1 MYKQFIELSLYVYGE
16 KGMKRYDFLDN
27 EICQFKMDKITSCV
41 ECLDNWVR
49 KTYRCESFS
58 IKLLKKGEIIGECD
72 LEEFLKTLPLVG
84 TIVFVYDDGTEE
96 HYSFPRELDIQYD
109 IQDDYVSLKLGN
121 V

>member
-1 MYKQFIELSLYVYGE
+1 M
-16 KGMKRYDFLDN
+16 YDFLDN
-27 EICQFKMDKITSCV
+27 EVCQFKMDKITSCV

-84 TIVFVYDDGTEE
+84 TIVFVYDDGSEE
-96 HYSFPRELDIQYD
+96 HYSFPREFDIQYD
-109 IQDDYVSLKLGN
+109 IQDDYVSLKFGN